1 MGLKG
6 FMSSLGMNWYGLV
19 ALVLFFV
26 SFVSIVVWALTRP
39 RKEIE
44 EQSRLYEDDDDRV
57 E

>member
-6 FMSSLGMNWYGLV
+6 LMTSLGMNWYGLV
-19 ALVLFFV
+19 ALVLFFG
-26 SFVSIVVWALTRP
+26 SFVSIVVWTLTRP

-44 EQSRLYEDDDDRV
+44 AQSRLFEDDDDQL